1 MILVV
6 AEHKDGKLAKSTY
19 ELVTAAK
26 NTGRDGPVTV
36 LVLGSGVAAVA
47 AEAAKI
53 AEQVLVADQA
63 ALASFDPEVWSSAVA
78 QIAKEGEANT
88 VLIGGSRSGR
98 EYSPRVAVKLD
109 APLLEDVISLSG
121 AGKNVLRAQRYTYLA
136 RVTETLEAENST
148 VIVTVKPGAF
158 TVAGT
163 VETPAE
169 QFDVDLELPARRV
182 TVTGKAAEKTA
193 RVALGE
199 AEIVVA
205 GGRGLG
211 TAEKFTELVEGLAD
225 KLGAAVGATRAVVDA
240 GWRPYAEQVGQTGKT
255 VQPKLYVAVG
265 ISGAVQHLSGMS
277 KSKCIVAINRDAD
290 APIFQIADYG
300 IVGDVQEI
308 LPAMIAEIGK

>member
-6 AEHKDGKLAKSTY
+6 AEHKDGRLAKSAY
-19 ELVTAAK
+19 ELVTAARGC
-26 NTGRDGPVTV
+26 GREGPVTV
-36 LVLGSGVAAVA
+36 LVLGSGVAGVA
-47 AEAAKI
+47 AEAARI
-53 AEQVLVADQA
+53 SEQVLVGDKPE
-63 ALASFDPEVWSSAVA
+63 LESFDPELWSAAAA
-78 QIAKEGEANT
+78 QVAKEGEANAIF
-88 VLIGGSRSGR
+88 IGGGRSGR

-121 AGKNVLRAQRYTYLA
+121 NGNVLRAQHYTYLT
-136 RVTETLEAENST
+136 RVTETVEAEAAM
-148 VIVTVKPGAF
+148 VVVTVKPGAF
-158 TVAGT
+158 AVAQ
-163 VETPAE
+163 PLPSSAE
-169 QFDVDLELPARRV
+169 QFDVDLDLPARRV
-182 TVTGKAAEKTA
+182 TVTGKAAEKTS

-199 AEIVVA
+199 AEIVVS

-211 TAEKFTELVEGLAD
+211 TPEKFTELVEGLAD

-255 VQPKLYVAVG
+255 VQPKLYIAVG

-277 KSKCIVAINRDAD
+277 KSKIIVAINRDAE

-308 LPAMIAEIGK
+308 MPALIAEVAK

>member
-78 QIAKEGEANT
+78 QIAREGEANT

>member
-63 ALASFDPEVWSSAVA
+63 ALASFDPGVWSSAVA
-78 QIAKEGEANT
+78 QIAREGEANT

>member
-47 AEAAKI
+47 AETAKI

-78 QIAKEGEANT
+78 QIAREGEANT